1 MTRSPSTAAERMR
14 EYRKRRRLKVISVR
28 VRLSV
33 SHIDALIKRGFL
45 KPQDCGDRSEIE
57 AALGDCIADALFTDN
72 ARGVSP
78 VVTHNLVNS

>member
-33 SHIDALIKRGFL
+33 SHIDALIKRGYL
-45 KPQDCGDRSEIE
+45 KPQDCGDRHEIE
-57 AALGDCIADALFTDN
+57 AATGDCIADALFT
-72 ARGVSP
+72 S
-78 VVTHNLVNS
+78 